1 MEAKQRECEL
11 GISCP
16 FCSTHYNIGY
26 FTFMALLGC
35 HNMLMEKTKEVLVSP
50 WRGQRLR
57 LRQGKPPPPSH
68 MLWVWAMS
76 L

>member
-11 GISCP
+11 GISFP
-16 FCSTHYNIGY
+16 FCSTHYNVGY

-50 WRGQRLR
+50 
-57 LRQGKPPPPSH
+57 
-68 MLWVWAMS
+68 
-76 L
+76 